1 MLVPGL
7 RENLLSVGQMM
18 ERGYH
23 LVFGNQKA
31 EIYDDGSYSN
41 LVARVPMRGN
51 RSFPLKLQA
60 EMHIA
65 YKANNGVAE
74 RKNRTIVEMAKC
86 MMFEKSMPLEFWA
99 EAVNTAVYILNR
111 CPTKALD
118 KKTPFEAYSG
128 RKPAIKHLRIFGSLC
143 YAHVPNQQRQKLD
156 LTSKRCVFLG
166 YGSCEKGYRLYNI
179 ATGSVIISRD
189 VKETDDANLTQTE
202 VLEEEQI
209 ELVSGPQDVDH
220 TPLKY
225 KSIAEVYERCNLCI
239 VEPET
244 FEEAIKDAAWQKAM
258 ETELEMIEKNDTW
271 ELVNRPS
278 DKPIIGVKWVYKT
291 KLNLDGS
298 VQKNKARLVAK
309 GYSQKPGIDFNE
321 TFAPVARLDT
331 VRTLIALAAQRGWK
345 LFQLDVKSA
354 FLNGVLHE
362 EVYVDQ
368 PPGFVIKNKEDGV
381 YRLKKALYGLKQAP
395 RAWYDE
401 INSYFTTAG
410 FQRSPSEATL
420 YVKTEESGILIVS
433 LYVDDIIYTGS
444 SRELMMEFKIEM
456 MRQYE
461 MTDLGLLHHFLGLG
475 VIQAESYIFL
485 HQKKYAKTLL
495 DKFGFK
501 DCKAVATPLAMNE
514 KLSKED
520 GSEQADEGVY
530 RQIVG
535 SLLYLTATRPD
546 IMFAASLLARF
557 MHGPTRKHMGTAKRV
572 LRYVQGTTD
581 YGIVYEKGKEAR
593 LIGYCDSDWAG
604 SEDDMKS
611 TSGYAFNLGSGAE
624 YVSAAE
630 ATAQAIWLRFVLS
643 DFGEEQVGA
652 TTILC
657 DNTSA
662 IAITKNPVHHHKTR
676 HINRRFHFIRD
687 ALQNGEIDLLY
698 CKTEEQTADIFTKA
712 LAKDRFEYL
721 RRKLGVI

>member
-128 RKPAIKHLRIFGSLC
+128 RKPGIKHLRIFGSLC

-501 DCKAVATPLAMNE
+501 DCKVVATPLAMNE

-611 TSGYAFNLGSGAE
+611 TSGYAFNLGS
-624 YVSAAE
+624 
-630 ATAQAIWLRFVLS
+630 AIWLRFVLS

-687 ALQNGEIDLLY
+687 ALQNGEIDSCLVP
-698 CKTEEQTADIFTKA
+698 QN
-712 LAKDRFEYL
+712 
-721 RRKLGVI
+721 RRASC